1 MELTDQ
7 MKADFNYICDH
18 IQEMQPFLPFIQT
31 EMLNKR
37 LTLISEMYI
46 IEQKIQLSTFKVIL
60 ENFLSET
67 DLKERGYINRWGFGV
82 LHSLCNIAYA
92 A

>member
-7 MKADFNYICDH
+7 MKADFNYIFDH
-18 IQEMQPFLPFIQT
+18 IQEIQPFLPFIQT
-31 EMLNKR
+31 EMLNRR

-67 DLKERGYINRWGFGV
+67 DLKERGYKSVGIR
-82 LHSLCNIAYA
+82 CAT
-92 A
+92 